1 MPCILLYTETLE
13 ITPHTRRHYS
23 VQAKTAGTKGK
34 KSPHPIA
41 HEDTVN
47 YEGRQVVTISY
58 WN

>member
-1 MPCILLYTETLE
+1 MYSTLHRNAGNH
-13 ITPHTRRHYS
+13 TPY
-23 VQAKTAGTKGK
+23 KTALFCTGK
-34 KSPHPIA
+34 NRWHKRKEKPPHPIA